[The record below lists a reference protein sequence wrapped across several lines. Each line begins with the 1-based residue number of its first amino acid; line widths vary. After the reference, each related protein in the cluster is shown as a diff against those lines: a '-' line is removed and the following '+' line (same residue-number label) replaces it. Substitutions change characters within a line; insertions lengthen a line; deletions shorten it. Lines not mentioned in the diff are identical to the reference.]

1 MKYNMIDHYRLH
13 TKCVHETEN
22 TVYSYCVVEGV
33 VEGGVVEGEGWR
45 GVVEGGVV
53 EGGVVEGGGG
63 RWRGRWRGEWWRGRD
78 GGEGWRGVVVKGEE
92 DNHHPVGGH

>member
-13 TKCVHETEN
+13 TKRVHETEKN
-22 TVYSYCVVEGV
+22 MIYSYCVVEGV

-45 GVVEGGVV
+45 GVV
-53 EGGVVEGGGG
+53 
-63 RWRGRWRGEWWRGRD
+63 
-78 GGEGWRGVVVKGEE
+78 VKGEE